1 MADKKPVLGFIG
13 LGVMGLPM
21 CRNLARKSGHRVV
34 ASDLR
39 PEPLADLAADGVE
52 AAASLADLAARCDV
66 IFLSLPG
73 EKEVRRIC
81 LGDGGLIDLVRPGQ
95 TIVDTS
101 TSTVT
106 LAQELGRR
114 FAEKGVDFADAPVAR
129 TRQAAID
136 GTLAIT
142 VGGDAAVLERIR
154 PFLACMSNEISHCG
168 GHGAG
173 EAVKLLNNMVVT
185 MTTVALAEAITVA
198 RESGVVSDKILFDA
212 LTKGSADSFVLRN
225 HGMKS
230 LLPDDHPLRAFPVT
244 YMIKDLSYALELAE
258 SAGLTLRSA
267 NVVKALLERTIE
279 LGHGE
284 KYHTAVVKAVAE
296 RA

>member
-13 LGVMGLPM
+13 LGVMGKPM
-21 CRNLARKSGHRVV
+21 CRNLALKSGTKVI
-34 ASDLR
+34 AADLR
-39 PEPLADLAADGVE
+39 PEPLAELAADGVE
-52 AAASLADLAARCDV
+52 AADSIPDLVAQCDI

-73 EKEVRRIC
+73 EKEVRQIC
-81 LGDGGLIDLVRPGQ
+81 LGAGGLIEHVRKGQ
-95 TIVDTS
+95 TVVDTS
-101 TSTVT
+101 TAPVT
-106 LAQELGRR
+106 LSQELGKR

-154 PFLACMSNEISHCG
+154 PYLACMSNEITHCG

-173 EAVKLLNNMVVT
+173 EAVKLLNNMLVT

-198 RESGVVSDKILFDA
+198 RESGVVSDKVLFEA
-212 LTKGSADSFVLRN
+212 MTKGSADSFVLRN

-244 YMIKDLSYALELAE
+244 YMLKDLSYALQLAE
-258 SAGLTLRSA
+258 NAGLSLRSA
-267 NVVKALLERTIE
+267 NVVKGLLERTIE

-284 KYHTAVVKAVAE
+284 KYHTAVVKAVEEKA
-296 RA
+296 